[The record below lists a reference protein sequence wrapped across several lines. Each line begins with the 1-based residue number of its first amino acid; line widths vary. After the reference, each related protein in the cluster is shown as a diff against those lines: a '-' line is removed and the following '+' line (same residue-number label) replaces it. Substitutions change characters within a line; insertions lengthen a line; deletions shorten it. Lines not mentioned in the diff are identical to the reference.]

1 VAALAGGRVVSR
13 VPRPAAAAWIAALVL
28 MLPTGIV
35 LAAANGLDAASA
47 FDALLFGGVMQGMAT
62 LGVLI
67 ARREPRNPIGWIFCA
82 VPVLVAVS
90 IATGTYAE
98 WARDHHPGAPGAELA
113 DWTSSWP
120 WVSGLVAYALLVP
133 LLFPDGR
140 PPGPRWRKILR
151 ADLAAI
157 GVVAGLAAFTDSPP
171 GPVIAATAALVAVLV
186 AAGLASA
193 VVRYRRAGATERLQ
207 IRECVFAAWA
217 AFVGFFVISVLAP
230 YEALYALDYA
240 LLPLSVGLAML
251 RYRLYD
257 VDVII
262 RRTLVY
268 TVLVAVLAAVYLGGV
283 TLVGG
288 LLRTVTGSSGT
299 VAVTVSTLAVAGAFQ
314 PLRRRIQRMVDRRF
328 FRSGYD
334 AQAAVSGFSDRLRE
348 EIDLDAL
355 RQELLDVV
363 VRAVHPAH
371 STLWIRPAAVEGRPP
386 DPVTNP
392 ERRPGTTEVS

>member
-1 VAALAGGRVVSR
+1 VTR
-13 VPRPAAAAWIAALVL
+13 VPRPAAAAWIAALAL

-47 FDALLFGGVMQGMAT
+47 FDALLFGAVMQGMAT

-90 IATGTYAE
+90 IATGTYAD
-98 WARDHHPGAPGAELA
+98 WARDHHPGAPGAA
-113 DWTSSWP
+113 FAGWASSWP

-140 PPGPRWRKILR
+140 LPGPRWRLVLR

-157 GVVAGLAAFTDSPP
+157 GLVAGLAAFVDSPP
-171 GPVIAATAALVAVLV
+171 GPLVAATGALVAILI

-193 VVRYRRAGATERLQ
+193 VVRYRRADAIQRVQ

-268 TVLVAVLAAVYLGGV
+268 SVLVAVLAGVYLGGV
-283 TLVGG
+283 TLVGA

-314 PLRRRIQRMVDRRF
+314 PLRRRIQRAVDRRF

-334 AQAAVSGFSDRLRE
+334 AQGAVAAFSARARE
-348 EIDLDAL
+348 QLDLDAL
-355 RQELLDVV
+355 CGELLQIV
-363 VRAVHPAH
+363 AGTVHPAH
-371 STLWIRPAAVEGRPP
+371 AGVWLR
-386 DPVTNP
+386 PVTNP
-392 ERRPGTTEVS
+392 ERPPGTTEVS

>member
-1 VAALAGGRVVSR
+1 MSRRTTPRFAVAAWATALTLFLATGLLVVTHR
-13 VPRPAAAAWIAALVL
+13 TAHAGEVL
-28 MLPTGIV
+28 
-35 LAAANGLDAASA
+35 
-47 FDALLFGGVMQGMAT
+47 DALLFVSVMQGMST

-82 VPVLVAVS
+82 APVLVAVS
-90 IATGTYAE
+90 LVTGVYAV
-98 WARDHHPGAPGAELA
+98 WARDHHPHAPGAAAA
-113 DWTSSWP
+113 DWLSAWP
-120 WVSGLVAYALLVP
+120 WVAGLVSYALLVP

-140 PPGPRWRKILR
+140 LPGPRWRFVLR

-157 GVVAGLAAFTDSPP
+157 GVVAGLAAFADSPP
-171 GPVIAATAALVAVLV
+171 GPVVVAAAALVVLLI

-193 VVRYRRAGATERLQ
+193 VVRYRQADTIQRVQ
-207 IRECVFAAWA
+207 IRECLFAAWA
-217 AFVGFFVISVLAP
+217 AFVGFFAISVLAP

-268 TVLVAVLAAVYLGGV
+268 AVLVAVLAGVYLGGV
-283 TLVGG
+283 ALVGA
-288 LLRTVTGSSGT
+288 LLRSVTGSSGT
-299 VAVTVSTLAVAGAFQ
+299 VAVTVSTLAVAGTFQ
-314 PLRRRIQRMVDRRF
+314 PLRHRIQRTVDRRF

-334 AQAAVSGFSDRLRE
+334 AQAAVAAFSGRLRE

-355 RQELLDVV
+355 QKELLDVV
-363 VRAVHPAH
+363 ARAVHPAH
-371 STLWIRPAAVEGRPP
+371 STLWIRPAPAENGSHAAR
-386 DPVTNP
+386 
-392 ERRPGTTEVS
+392 ERGA